1 MVEFSDINVWD
12 NKKQAFIQENLIFS
26 TIDASSPLQD
36 KKLEGSSLYAIP
48 PAIDIHVHF
57 REPGY
62 IHKETILSGANAAL
76 YGGVLTVLD
85 MPNTNPITDSVKAL
99 IHKKELAKKSQ
110 YVDIL
115 FAAAITDINIS
126 ELEAIDSYCDAYKIF
141 LAESFGNLKISKE
154 NLHKSL
160 VELER
165 LATQNPLIFH
175 AEDNLILEQFKN
187 EESHNKKRPPEAE
200 AVAVQTILKLARDFP
215 TLHFHITHIS
225 SSISVQLLKLASL
238 SNLTTDTC
246 PRYLWFDDSYSSN
259 PLFKVNPPI
268 RTKRDREELQRA
280 VAIGLI
286 DIISSDHSP
295 HTLEEKTKLQLSGM
309 PGVQELLPSTLTLV
323 KSRELEWE
331 RAIESFH
338 TLPKKLLNLPEEKF
352 KDDFIIIDMDK
363 PFQINKNW
371 IKTKVQWS
379 AFTDKQL
386 FGKISYVVKNGELIQ
401 LH

>member
-1 MVEFSDINVWD
+1 M
-12 NKKQAFIQENLIFS
+12 
-26 TIDASSPLQD
+26 
-36 KKLEGSSLYAIP
+36 
-48 PAIDIHVHF
+48 
-57 REPGY
+57 
-62 IHKETILSGANAAL
+62 
-76 YGGVLTVLD
+76 
-85 MPNTNPITDSVKAL
+85 
-99 IHKKELAKKSQ
+99 
-110 YVDIL
+110 
-115 FAAAITDINIS
+115 
-126 ELEAIDSYCDAYKIF
+126 
-141 LAESFGNLKISKE
+141 
-154 NLHKSL
+154 
-160 VELER
+160 
-165 LATQNPLIFH
+165 
-175 AEDNLILEQFKN
+175 
-187 EESHNKKRPPEAE
+187 
-200 AVAVQTILKLARDFP
+200 
-215 TLHFHITHIS
+215 
-225 SSISVQLLKLASL
+225 
-238 SNLTTDTC
+238 
-246 PRYLWFDDSYSSN
+246 WFDDSYSSN